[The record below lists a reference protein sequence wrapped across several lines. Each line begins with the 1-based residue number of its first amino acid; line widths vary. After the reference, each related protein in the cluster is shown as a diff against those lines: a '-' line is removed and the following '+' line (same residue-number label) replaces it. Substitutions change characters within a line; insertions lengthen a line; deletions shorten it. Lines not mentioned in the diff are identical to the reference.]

1 MTEGEEKKIDTE
13 ETSSKEAAL
22 DSISEPVAET
32 APAKTVSTV
41 SMDELQKK
49 RSPVK
54 LLVTTILMLLIALGV
69 GFAIP
74 NAMWFY
80 YIQSG
85 SQNMDALKLEESA
98 KDFETA
104 ATIARFFP
112 SGDERLGLSLNTLG
126 TMQLALGRYKEA
138 GKTIDESITIH
149 KRLYGEG
156 VKSTK
161 ALLLKAGLNRRQG
174 NYKEAEEIYNNALD
188 TIESAEGKNAKYA
201 EVLMVLSI
209 LEIYRGN
216 YARAEAGFLEVTS
229 IHKELE
235 GAKYKEPPDMTMN
248 LGRIAEAKGDYKT
261 AGDLYQKCLKELGA
275 PDENNKAS
283 HCLVLNLMAELYIT
297 ENDTKEAGASVEKA
311 YALAQSLSAKEY
323 LQAANLE
330 TLMNLTSFHI
340 MEDQYDKAEKIL
352 KQSLPIARDRLGK
365 NHPAYARVL
374 SQQAEVLA
382 YKNKFKEADADA
394 LEAIALM
401 KETVGDTHRYVADL
415 MRSRAKVLTRQKNF
429 DEADTV
435 LKQSLNLFAECLSAK
450 HPEYANTLMAQAKLA
465 EAKGNSARAAELMA
479 RARKI
484 VEAANKR

>member
-1 MTEGEEKKIDTE
+1 MTEGEEKKTDTE

-32 APAKTVSTV
+32 APAKTVS
-41 SMDELQKK
+41 MDDLQKK

-54 LLVTTILMLLIALGV
+54 LLVTTILMLLIALGI

-85 SQNMDALKLEESA
+85 SQNMDDLKLEESA

-104 ATIARFFP
+104 VTIARLFP
-112 SGDERLGLSLNTLG
+112 SSDERLGLSLNTLG

-138 GKTIDESITIH
+138 NKTIDESIKIH
-149 KRLYGEG
+149 ERLYGEG

-174 NYKEAEEIYNNALD
+174 KYKQAEEIYNHALD
-188 TIESAEGKNAKYA
+188 KIEHAEGKTAKYA

-216 YARAEAGFLEVTS
+216 YARAEAGFLEVTA
-229 IHKELE
+229 IHKELA
-235 GAKYKEPPDMTMN
+235 GDKYKEPPDMTMN
-248 LGRIAEAKGDYKT
+248 MGRIAEAKGDYKT
-261 AGDLYQKCLKELGA
+261 ASDLYQKCLKELGA
-275 PDENNKAS
+275 PNDNNKAS

-297 ENDTKEAGASVEKA
+297 ENNTKEAGTSVEKA

-340 MEDQYDKAEKIL
+340 MEDQFDKAEKIL

-394 LEAIALM
+394 LEAITLM

-415 MRSRAKVLTRQKNF
+415 MRSRAKVLTRKKSF
-429 DEADTV
+429 DEAETV
-435 LKQSLNLFAECLSAK
+435 LKQALTLFAECLSAK
-450 HPEYANTLMAQAKLA
+450 HPEYANTLMVQAALA
-465 EAKGNSARAAELMA
+465 EARGNSARATELMA

-484 VEAANKR
+484 VEAANER

>member
-1 MTEGEEKKIDTE
+1 MTEGEEKAREPE

-32 APAKTVSTV
+32 APAKTVS
-41 SMDELQKK
+41 MEELQNK

-54 LLVTTILMLLIALGV
+54 FLVTSILMLLIVLGI

-80 YIQSG
+80 YLQSG
-85 SQNMDALKLEESA
+85 SQNMDDLKLEESA

-104 ATIARFFP
+104 VTIARLFP
-112 SGDERLGLSLNTLG
+112 SSDERLGLSLNTLG
-126 TMQLALGRYKEA
+126 TMQLALGHYKDA
-138 GKTIDESITIH
+138 TRTIDESIKIH
-149 KRLYGEG
+149 EKLYGEG

-174 NYKEAEEIYNNALD
+174 KYKQAEEIYNHALD
-188 TIESAEGKNAKYA
+188 KIEKAEGKNAKYA
-201 EVLMVLSI
+201 EVQMVLSI

-216 YARAEAGFLEVTS
+216 YARAEAGFHEVSS

-248 LGRIAEAKGDYKT
+248 MGRIAEAKGDYKT
-261 AGDLYQKCLKELGA
+261 ASGLYQKCLKELGA
-275 PDENNKAS
+275 PDDNNKAS

-297 ENDTKEAGASVEKA
+297 ENDTKDAGASVEKA

-394 LEAIALM
+394 LEAISLM

-429 DEADTV
+429 DEAETV
-435 LKQSLNLFAECLSAK
+435 LKQALLLFAECLSAK
-450 HPEYANTLMAQAKLA
+450 HPEYANTLMVQAKLA
-465 EAKGNSARAAELMA
+465 EAKGNSTRAAELMA